1 MDVLPFSLLL
11 QAHFFHAFPAH
22 IPGRLRSC
30 VPSNPVHRPPCPP
43 PGYCCCHLLARRFLA
58 EGSEARG
65 WFPLPAHCGAVL
77 LGSLGSVSFPHFSPF
92 VPSMSFC
99 SVLQEAK
106 TPAQWTQISGGS
118 WQRWSSCTDIFIFF
132 LISGKHDPFSPKAPD
147 VMPYLLSFLPPLT
160 TASLPVL
167 HFNCWRGS
175 SLSVLG
181 KLTSALSSLHEHGS
195 SQPLVTS
202 CLPEVPAQYQPMS
215 LPEVC

>member
-1 MDVLPFSLLL
+1 MPWLPAEAGCQAQRAKHSFWKTKLPLSHLHMDVLPFSLLL

-106 TPAQWTQISGGS
+106 TPAQ
-118 WQRWSSCTDIFIFF
+118 
-132 LISGKHDPFSPKAPD
+132 
-147 VMPYLLSFLPPLT
+147 
-160 TASLPVL
+160 
-167 HFNCWRGS
+167 
-175 SLSVLG
+175 
-181 KLTSALSSLHEHGS
+181 
-195 SQPLVTS
+195 
-202 CLPEVPAQYQPMS
+202 
-215 LPEVC
+215 